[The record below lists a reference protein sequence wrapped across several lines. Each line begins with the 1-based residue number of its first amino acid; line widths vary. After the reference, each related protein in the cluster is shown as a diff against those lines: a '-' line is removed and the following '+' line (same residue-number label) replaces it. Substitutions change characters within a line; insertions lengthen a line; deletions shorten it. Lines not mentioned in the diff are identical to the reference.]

1 MIKHFCD
8 RCGKEVEDDE
18 LIVNKLGC
26 KPSLMLYTDLYDERI
41 SLCPDCQKD
50 LMQWVRDAKE
60 KSGIIP
66 PAVEL
71 VQPMREKIKTLTRIG
86 NNMHFVL
93 QGMTSDIK
101 STSPEMWLRLGQLMQ
116 EWNMEAEE

>member
-60 KSGIIP
+60 KKRHHSHP
-66 PAVEL
+66 QL
-71 VQPMREKIKTLTRIG
+71 SLFQPMREKNQNTDTHRQQHAFCVTGYDFRHKIHK
-86 NNMHFVL
+86 
-93 QGMTSDIK
+93 
-101 STSPEMWLRLGQLMQ
+101 P
-116 EWNMEAEE
+116 

>member
-8 RCGKEVEDDE
+8 RCGKEVERSE
-18 LIVNKLGC
+18 LINDAFGV
-26 KPSLMLYTDLYDERI
+26 KPRLYGDFYEETI

-50 LMQWVRDAKE
+50 LMQWVGDAKE

-71 VQPMREKIKTLTRIG
+71 VEPMREKIKTLTRIG